1 MLIILA
7 LYVAW
12 DVKQNDQL
20 EVLLVIK
27 YSKNA
32 LYIRFVNEEKAEV
45 IEGPIYVMRQKKNNI
60 NIQCN
65 IVHAQGVISAD
76 GSTIYQFEDK
86 PVMDSSYP
94 VVKKF
99 TYAEFCEMQVAD
111 KDYDPDDP
119 EITDE
124 EALNIIMGDIV
135 E

>member
-1 MLIILA
+1 M
-7 LYVAW
+7 
-12 DVKQNDQL
+12 
-20 EVLLVIK
+20 IK